1 MKNTTRQII
10 KDVIQENAV
19 SFKENTAKAL
29 YCKISK
35 KLDEQYKLVSQNL
48 FKSNKNETNN

>member
-1 MKNTTRQII
+1 MKNRTRQML

-19 SFKENTAKAL
+19 AFRENTAKAL

-35 KLDEQYKLVSQNL
+35 RLDEQYKAISQHV
-48 FKSNKNETNN
+48 FKSNKK

>member
-1 MKNTTRQII
+1 MKNKTRQMI

-19 SFKENTAKAL
+19 SFKQNTAKAL

-48 FKSNKNETNN
+48 LKNNNQ